1 METVDLE
8 DSVCVK
14 IFDHILF
21 FNNNDNYKLLFSF
34 FWLFSLEQ
42 LFTLDGQ
49 MLMLVCSFD
58 INIMEAR
65 VLNDVTSIFL
75 IFN

>member
-49 MLMLVCSFD
+49 MLMLVCSFV
-58 INIMEAR
+58 IRELE
-65 VLNDVTSIFL
+65 VLFWRTT
-75 IFN
+75 